1 MKHNIT
7 VKLATA
13 GQTTHTV
20 LHLSRNALHVTI
32 LHGVWGHVWP
42 CDFTNRSTK
51 PRAASSTRREE
62 SLAQKDAEIGR
73 LQKLAAELKAQHAGA
88 PAAATAHAG
97 RHATPVESGEDFLK
111 PLANMSP
118 VVPIAMQEQTQP
130 LPSFQA
136 PSQVLSAEEQ
146 EQLAHVEAKRFE
158 WEQRCVAAEQRLQML
173 QQQLTESS
181 KRYGSD
187 ISSLE
192 VEIAKKDARIKE
204 LEFLMKQHE

>member
-1 MKHNIT
+1 
-7 VKLATA
+7 
-13 GQTTHTV
+13 
-20 LHLSRNALHVTI
+20 
-32 LHGVWGHVWP
+32 
-42 CDFTNRSTK
+42 
-51 PRAASSTRREE
+51 
-62 SLAQKDAEIGR
+62 
-73 LQKLAAELKAQHAGA
+73 
-88 PAAATAHAG
+88 
-97 RHATPVESGEDFLK
+97 
-111 PLANMSP
+111 
-118 VVPIAMQEQTQP
+118 MQEQTQP

-136 PSQVLSAEEQ
+136 PSQVLSADEQ